1 MLTYCSFLGAD
12 GIGAGNNWGSG
23 YEQGRSF
30 REETMDILTR
40 EAENSDSLEVGAIL
54 CNDI

>member
-54 CNDI
+54 CSDI